1 MKILLDTHI
10 LLWYSED
17 MLPQKASDYVLNET
31 NTLYFSPAS
40 IWEVVTKY
48 QLGRSD
54 FQTNP
59 ARLFKGLVENDCL
72 ELPITARHM
81 LGVGV
86 LPNIHKDP
94 FDRILL
100 AQAIAESCFLLT
112 ADKILAEYP
121 GLVISV

>member
-17 MLPQKASDYVLNET
+17 LLPKDASGYILDEA

-59 ARLFKGLVENDCL
+59 ARLLKGLVENDCI
-72 ELPITARHM
+72 ELPITATHM
-81 LGVGV
+81 LGVGG

-94 FDRILL
+94 FDRVLL
-100 AQAIAESCFLLT
+100 AQAIAEGCFLLT
-112 ADKILAEYP
+112 ADKVLAQYP
-121 GLVISV
+121 GPIILV